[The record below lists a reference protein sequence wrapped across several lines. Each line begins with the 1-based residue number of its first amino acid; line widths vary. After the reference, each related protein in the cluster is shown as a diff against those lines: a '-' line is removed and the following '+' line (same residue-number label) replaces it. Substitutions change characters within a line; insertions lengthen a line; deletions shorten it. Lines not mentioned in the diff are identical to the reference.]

1 LERATVTGGGKEEL
15 QRVAALWDDSTRNK
29 ERQPLQGWLDSP
41 LVREICVLP
50 KITDRTGIT
59 WVEAMS
65 ERLGVEPGG
74 TWLSLGCGV
83 AATEIAAGT
92 RGLFDSLDALDASTV
107 SLAAARKAA
116 TAAGVSRITF
126 GEVDLND
133 VRLPESHYDV
143 VMMEMSLHHVREL
156 EKLLSE
162 ISRALKPNGH
172 FFVNE
177 FIGPRQFQFTDLQ
190 LGIVRDF
197 LAVLP
202 ARLRQDSW
210 TGGLKSE
217 YVRMPIEH
225 WNSVDPSE
233 SIRSDEIVPV
243 VESIFDVILRAD
255 YGGTVLMLLLE
266 HIIHNFDRG
275 DQKDIEVLRLL
286 SRGEEALIRQNVI
299 RSDFT
304 MIAARKRSSL
314 APHQEAAPAQRG
326 GATMLL
332 RGPDAM
338 AEVLAQREA
347 LAASVRA
354 IEASRR
360 GRLARWLWGLVGRG
374 RK

>member
-1 LERATVTGGGKEEL
+1 MTDAGKEEL

-50 KITDRTGIT
+50 RITSRTAIT

-65 ERLGVEPGG
+65 ERLGLRSGG

-116 TAAGVSRITF
+116 AAAGVSTITF
-126 GEVDLND
+126 GDVDLND
-133 VRLPESHYDV
+133 VRLSESHYDV
-143 VMMEMSLHHVREL
+143 VMMEMSVHHVREL
-156 EKLLSE
+156 ENLLSE
-162 ISRALKPNGH
+162 ILRALKPDGH
-172 FFVNE
+172 LLVNE

-190 LGIVRDF
+190 LGIVREF

-202 ARLRQDSW
+202 RRLRQDSW

-225 WNSVDPSE
+225 WNTVDPSE

-243 VESIFDVILRAD
+243 LESVFDVVLRVD
-255 YGGTVLMLLLE
+255 YGGSVLMLLLE
-266 HIIHNFDRG
+266 HIIHNFDPG
-275 DQKDIEVLRLL
+275 DPNDIEVLRLL
-286 SRGEEALIRQNVI
+286 TRAEEALIRQNVI
-299 RSDFT
+299 PSDFT

-314 APHQEAAPAQRG
+314 APHREPEPARRE
-326 GATMLL
+326 GATT
-332 RGPDAM
+332 PPPASDAM

-354 IEASRR
+354 IEAAR
-360 GRLARWLWGLVGRG
+360 GWRLARWLWGFVERG

>member
-1 LERATVTGGGKEEL
+1 MTDAGKEEL

-50 KITDRTGIT
+50 RITDRKGIT

-65 ERLGVEPGG
+65 ERLGLEPGG
-74 TWLSLGCGV
+74 MWLSLGCGV

-116 TAAGVSRITF
+116 AAAAVSTITF
-126 GEVDLND
+126 GDVDLND

-162 ISRALKPNGH
+162 ISRALKPDGH
-172 FFVNE
+172 FLLNE
-177 FIGPRQFQFTDLQ
+177 FIGPRQFQFTELQ
-190 LGIVRDF
+190 LRIVRDF

-202 ARLRQDSW
+202 RRLRQDCC

-225 WNSVDPSE
+225 WNTVDPSE
-233 SIRSDEIVPV
+233 SIRSDEIVSV
-243 VESIFDVILRAD
+243 LESVFDVVLRSD

-266 HIIHNFDRG
+266 HIIHNFDPG

-286 SRGEEALIRQNVI
+286 SRAEEALVRQNVI
-299 RSDFT
+299 PSDFT
-304 MIAARKRSSL
+304 MIAGQMRGSL
-314 APHQEAAPAQRG
+314 APHREPAPTQSE
-326 GATMLL
+326 GATSPPPS
-332 RGPDAM
+332 PDAM
-338 AEVLAQREA
+338 AEVLAQQKA

-360 GRLARWLWGLVGRG
+360 SRLTRWLWGLVERG